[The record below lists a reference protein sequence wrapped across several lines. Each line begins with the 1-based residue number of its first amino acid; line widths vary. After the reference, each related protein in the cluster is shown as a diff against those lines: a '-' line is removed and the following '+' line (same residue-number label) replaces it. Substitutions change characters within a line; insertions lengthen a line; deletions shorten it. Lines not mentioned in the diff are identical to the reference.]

1 MTIKPTQ
8 RPIATAVT
16 QPQAGAA
23 DPAPDPAPA
32 PPVTATPTV
41 THYKQLADQF
51 SQALDEIASIIP
63 KLEAQHPATAN
74 FVRSHLNVPT
84 EFLATAIAAVEQ
96 TPELQGVNKLDVAA
110 ARDTLQFI
118 DAFRPI
124 QDKVTAF
131 ANSLKFTM
139 ASRKASLAADA
150 LQIYS
155 IAKGIARDPGAAAV
169 ASLVSNL
176 KRDLGRRGRAKGS
189 TTNTVKPTAPVVPSS
204 PVTGHPA

>member
-1 MTIKPTQ
+1 MSTNPI
-8 RPIATAVT
+8 RPS
-16 QPQAGAA
+16 AA
-23 DPAPDPAPA
+23 AAAAPPPDGTPDP
-32 PPVTATPTV
+32 TTTPTPTI
-41 THYKQLADQF
+41 THYQQLADDF
-51 SQALDEIASIIP
+51 SKALDQIASIIP
-63 KLEAQHPATAN
+63 KLEITHPATAN
-74 FVRSHLNVPT
+74 SVRSHLNVPT

-96 TPELQGVNKLDVAA
+96 TPELQGVNKLDVTA

-118 DAFRPI
+118 EAFRPV

-139 ASRKASLAADA
+139 ASRKANLAADA

-155 IAKGIARDPGAAAV
+155 IAKGVARDPGAAAV

-189 TTNTVKPTAPVVPSS
+189 AAAAPKPAPQPAG
-204 PVTGHPA
+204 PVTTAQQEGRAA

>member
-1 MTIKPTQ
+1 MST
-8 RPIATAVT
+8 RPVRQTATAE
-16 QPQAGAA
+16 
-23 DPAPDPAPA
+23 APPPDGTTPTPPPA
-32 PPVTATPTV
+32 PPVTPTV
-41 THYKQLADQF
+41 THYQQLADDF
-51 SQALDEIASIIP
+51 SKALDEIAQIIP
-63 KLEAQHPATAN
+63 KLEITHPATAN

-96 TPELQGVNKLDVAA
+96 TPELQGVNKLDVLA

-118 DAFRPI
+118 EAFRPV

-131 ANSLKFTM
+131 ANSLKFTI

-155 IAKGIARDPGAAAV
+155 IAKGVARDPGAAAV

-189 TTNTVKPTAPVVPSS
+189 TLAAKTAPPAQP
-204 PVTGHPA
+204 PVTTTSQEREAK

>member
-1 MTIKPTQ
+1 VSTNPNQPT
-8 RPIATAVT
+8 
-16 QPQAGAA
+16 AA
-23 DPAPDPAPA
+23 AAAPPTVDPASDPSTTP
-32 PPVTATPTV
+32 TPTV
-41 THYKQLADQF
+41 THYQQLADNF
-51 SQALDEIASIIP
+51 AKALDEITAIIP
-63 KLEAQHPATAN
+63 KLEITHPATAN

-96 TPELQGVNKLDVAA
+96 TPELQGVNKLDVSA

-139 ASRKASLAADA
+139 ASRKATLAADA

-176 KRDLGRRGRAKGS
+176 KRDLGRRGRPKGS
-189 TTNTVKPTAPVVPSS
+189 VTTTAKPSPGPIVTTAQQEGPL
-204 PVTGHPA
+204 A